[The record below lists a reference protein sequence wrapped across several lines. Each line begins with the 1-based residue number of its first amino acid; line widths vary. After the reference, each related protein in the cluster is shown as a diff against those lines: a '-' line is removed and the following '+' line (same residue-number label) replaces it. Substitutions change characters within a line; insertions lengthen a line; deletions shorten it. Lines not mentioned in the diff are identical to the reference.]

1 MQTSR
6 FQLGLI
12 ATLSVGLG
20 LALSSPM
27 AIGYPAG
34 SAVSYGA
41 NPVWSAGGTITGD
54 GDAVLLTAPSDQA
67 VVVTDIDLSIS
78 SPNGY
83 CATVVSVGLGNSEA
97 TSVSSAD
104 LGRFGLGM
112 NRENYGFTL
121 YEPTYSTHLQSGAKV
136 GPGDTLQLFSDVH
149 WSYSC
154 STTEVSIHYMI
165 SGYYA
170 QP

>member
-12 ATLSVGLG
+12 ATLSAGLG

-34 SAVSYGA
+34 TSVSYGA

-67 VVVTDIDLSIS
+67 LVVTDIDLSIS

-83 CATVVSVGLGNSEA
+83 CSTVVAVGLGNSA
-97 TSVSSAD
+97 ASSVDSAD
-104 LGRFGLGM
+104 LGRFGLGV
-112 NRENYGFTL
+112 NRENHSYTL
-121 YEPTYSTHLQSGAKV
+121 YKPTYSTHLQSGAKV
-136 GPGDTLQLFSDVH
+136 DPGDTLQVFSDVR
-149 WSYSC
+149 WNDYC
-154 STTEVSIHYMI
+154 STADVSVHYMI